1 MAAIIAIEDVE
12 RIRAQVARANE
23 LAAARFRE
31 SFAAQSDIPPNER
44 WRSHLEIQ
52 AGALLETA
60 RDVRAH
66 GRVHYDLMG
75 RTVIPFVVRGEP
87 LFRHFAIAKTPAA
100 LFEYWI
106 VVSSILASSQWSVT
120 KVIATSE
127 EYNAALAKMQQPQI
141 VRALIASFLPEAE
154 WRDDGG
160 AHLEVTL
167 YTRADEERIE
177 RRLLTM
183 GADQEWTFHSRELIA
198 EGRGGVRV

>member
-1 MAAIIAIEDVE
+1 MAAIIPIEEVE

-23 LAAARFRE
+23 LAAARFRD

-52 AGALLETA
+52 AAALLETA
-60 RDVRAH
+60 RDVRGH
-66 GRVHYDLMG
+66 GRVHYDIMG
-75 RTVIPFVVRGEP
+75 RTVIPYIVRGEP
-87 LFRHFAIAKTPAA
+87 LFRHFDIAPTPAA
-100 LFEYWI
+100 LFEYWMVI
-106 VVSSILASSQWSVT
+106 STILASSGWSMT
-120 KVIATSE
+120 RVIATSD
-127 EYNAALAKMQQPQI
+127 EYNRSLALMQQPQI

-183 GADQEWTFHSRELIA
+183 GADQEWTYHSRELIA
-198 EGRGGVRV
+198 EGRAGVRV